1 MLMRKSKAL
10 VVMLTA
16 AMLLVGALGAAASGE
31 IPSGPIKIGFAV
43 PMSGTATSL
52 APDAGINA
60 QIAVEY
66 INKYEGG
73 ILGRPVQAFIYDTK
87 GDPQTTVDVFGKLIE
102 NDGVEAVLGCLSSST
117 GLAIAPRVENRWK
130 VPTLLLE
137 ATTMQMF
144 TSAVPNPKY
153 VFRIGPDDVM
163 QSITHVKAVLE
174 NKPDLKTIALGAP
187 DYEWGH
193 DVVNSFIKIL
203 AQFRPDV
210 EVVYTF
216 FHPFGEA
223 SPNFTAYIT
232 ELMQRKPDVYVG
244 YSWGTDGVAWH
255 NQAKAM
261 GLYGRIPLVF
271 DVFAGTAKGQLAEE
285 GVLAETRAGNAMF
298 PPHELG
304 YPNAKHAPMILER
317 VGALPT
323 YGMGVHMLT
332 GMLYLKAAYEKV
344 YALTGQYPTPEQVA
358 TALDGLSII
367 GPCGI
372 TSMINHQSTAPGMA
386 VGKMHQ
392 REDGLWVM
400 EDLLI
405 VPDYMRFVPP
415 WMTVD
420 EFIETLGKIQ

>member
-1 MLMRKSKAL
+1 MFMRKSKAL

-130 VPTLLLE
+130 IPTLLLE

-144 TSAVPNPKY
+144 TTAVPNPKY
-153 VFRIGPDDVM
+153 VYRIGPDDVM

-271 DVFAGTAKGQLAEE
+271 DVFAGTEAQLSQWIRDGDVTDAKTMVGLLWLQQWRSGAWPLQWRSAAE
-285 GVLAETRAGNAMF
+285 
-298 PPHELG
+298 H
-304 YPNAKHAPMILER
+304 
-317 VGALPT
+317 
-323 YGMGVHMLT
+323 
-332 GMLYLKAAYEKV
+332 
-344 YALTGQYPTPEQVA
+344 
-358 TALDGLSII
+358 GL
-367 GPCGI
+367 
-372 TSMINHQSTAPGMA
+372 
-386 VGKMHQ
+386 
-392 REDGLWVM
+392 R
-400 EDLLI
+400 
-405 VPDYMRFVPP
+405 
-415 WMTVD
+415 
-420 EFIETLGKIQ
+420 

>member
-1 MLMRKSKAL
+1 MFMRKSKAL

-130 VPTLLLE
+130 IPTLLLE

-144 TSAVPNPKY
+144 TTAVPNPKY
-153 VFRIGPDDVM
+153 VYRIGPDDVM

>member
-1 MLMRKSKAL
+1 MFMRKSKAL

>member
-130 VPTLLLE
+130 IPTLLLE

-144 TSAVPNPKY
+144 TTAVPNPKY
-153 VFRIGPDDVM
+153 VYRIGPDDVM

>member
-16 AMLLVGALGAAASGE
+16 AMLLVGALGGAASGE